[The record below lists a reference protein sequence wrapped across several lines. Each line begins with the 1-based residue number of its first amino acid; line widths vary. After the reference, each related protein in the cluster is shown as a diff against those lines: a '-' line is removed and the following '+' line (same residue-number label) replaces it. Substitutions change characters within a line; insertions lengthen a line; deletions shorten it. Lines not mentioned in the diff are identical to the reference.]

1 MNRVIQGKCLDTP
14 FLIFFL
20 RGNPTG
26 FQSVL
31 LNRANNWIQYKNR
44 TLSWGLVT
52 EEQVQHNNIK
62 PI

>member
-31 LNRANNWIQYKNR
+31 LNRANNWIQTEQKPHVILGISNR
-44 TLSWGLVT
+44 RTSST
-52 EEQVQHNNIK
+52 
-62 PI
+62 